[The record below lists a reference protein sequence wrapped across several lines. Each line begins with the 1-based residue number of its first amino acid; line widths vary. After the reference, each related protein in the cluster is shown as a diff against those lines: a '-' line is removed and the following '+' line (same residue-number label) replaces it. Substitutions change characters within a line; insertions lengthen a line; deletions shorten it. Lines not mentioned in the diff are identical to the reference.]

1 MFTRRN
7 SCVSILDLTVSVFI
21 VALLFVL
28 FCPTGSHG
36 QAASASGRLEGVVL
50 DSAGAAVPGATVA
63 VTNKQTAAA
72 TTLKTDGDGHFVA
85 LYLPPGI
92 YEVSIQKDGFKKQV
106 LQDTA
111 VTVGTTT
118 VLHPVLTVGQV
129 ETSVIV
135 SASAVAVDATQS
147 SLGTVVENR
156 SIQSLPLNGRNFTD
170 FALLTP
176 GATTDG
182 DFGMISFNGI
192 AGNFNNYTVDGGN
205 NNNAFFA
212 QQIGRTSIP
221 FQFSEDVI
229 QEFQVTSTGYEAE
242 FGQAGGGL
250 VNSVT
255 KSGGNTVHGDGYY
268 YVLDSAFSAND
279 SINKSLAV
287 PIPKPSNRRQ
297 QFGGTI
303 GGPIKKDRLFY
314 LANYE
319 GQVRNEPLTVNNA
332 PAFVAVSPTFFQD
345 NPGIAAQVN
354 AASGSFPR
362 SFNQNTAFAKLTGNF
377 NDKNSFAA
385 TYNYQRYRSPHGYF
399 NTPTSTGDGLA
410 LTDGATS
417 QFFQFSV
424 QTTFSTTSVNDF
436 RFHFGSDYHFD
447 LPPSPVTSP
456 AVTIQNPDS
465 GFVFG
470 GARFQLATSDKR
482 YQFVDTFTKVMGR
495 HTAKVGVDINI
506 NHDSDYFVYGPKG
519 EYRFAGLSDV
529 ATGNFELYLQS
540 FGQSTA
546 LFTSPTY
553 SFFAQDQFRATR
565 RLTLNY
571 GLRYDLQ
578 VLPQPNPCNP
588 GYAATCHIPYSKNML
603 SPRVGFAYSL
613 DSKNSTVI
621 RGAFGLFYIQT
632 DLLDVSQGTISNGV
646 SRQFLVVV
654 GPKFGNSNPAVTYPN
669 SLSSFP
675 TAAGGLQS
683 IVVFAPNYRNPYVEQ
698 GNIAVEHQ
706 FGANTALSVG
716 YVYSHG
722 LALLGNSNGVTR
734 QANGNFGFDL
744 NLVPPAQQP
753 AFGGSYATATVTLPN
768 GKTYVTPDFSA
779 MDGFVNPNFGPI
791 NAVDNSGHSIYNG
804 LLISLRHNA
813 KQFSGSVAYTY
824 SHATDQGT
832 GYFNQFD
839 QQAQQGPSQLDQ
851 PQRFVATGV
860 WTPTQHYLKGFEFG
874 TVLNFA
880 SGRPYTAVFDNP
892 EVNFSMVPGEKYNG
906 FRGPGVNNVDMNV
919 SRTFRIGERYSL
931 KFVAEAFDIFNHANF
946 QQTNID
952 NVQYTA
958 TQLADSG
965 VNNSNW
971 SASPNSDFG
980 HPLAMVPRF
989 GARSFQFSTRFNF

>member
-7 SCVSILDLTVSVFI
+7 SCASILNLALPFFFVV
-21 VALLFVL
+21 LLFALIYPV
-28 FCPTGSHG
+28 GSYG
-36 QAASASGRLEGVVL
+36 QAASTSGRLEGVVQ
-50 DSAGAAVPGATVA
+50 DSSGAGVPGATVII
-63 VTNKQTAAA
+63 TNKKTEVS
-72 TTLKTDGDGHFVA
+72 TTLRTDEDGHFVA

-92 YEVSIQKDGFKKQV
+92 YEVSIQKEGFQKQV

-118 VLHPVLTVGQV
+118 ALHPRLTVGKV

-135 SASAVAVDATQS
+135 SASAVAIDATQS
-147 SLGTVVENR
+147 SLGTVVDNQ

-255 KSGGNTVHGDGYY
+255 KSGGNMVHGDAYY
-268 YVLDSAFSAND
+268 YVLDSAFNAND
-279 SINKSLAV
+279 SINNSNGIA
-287 PIPKPSNRRQ
+287 KPANRRQ
-297 QFGGTI
+297 QFGGTV

-332 PAFVAVSPTFFQD
+332 PALLGLSPTFFQD

-362 SFNQNTAFAKLTGNF
+362 SFNQNTAFAKLTGNI

-385 TYNYQRYRSPHGYF
+385 TYNFQRYRSPHGYF

-417 QFFQFSV
+417 QFFQFSL
-424 QTTFSTTSVNDF
+424 QTTFSTSTVNDF

-447 LPPSPVTSP
+447 LPQSPVTSP

-470 GARFQLATSDKR
+470 GARFQLATTDKR
-482 YQFVDTFTKVMGR
+482 YQFVDTLTKVLGR
-495 HTAKVGVDINI
+495 HTAKFGVDINV

-519 EYRFAGLSDV
+519 EYRFANLNDV
-529 ATGNFELYLQS
+529 VTGNFELYLQS

-546 LFTSPTY
+546 RFTSPTY

-565 RLTLNY
+565 HLTLNY

-588 GYAATCHIPYSKNML
+588 AYEATCHIPYSKNML

-632 DLLDVSQGTISNGV
+632 DLLDVSSASISNGV
-646 SRQFLVVV
+646 SRQFLAET
-654 GPKFGNSNPAVTYPN
+654 GPAFHNFNPVVTYPN

-675 TAAGGLQS
+675 TAAGGVQS
-683 IVVFAPNYRNPYVEQ
+683 IVVFAPSYRNPYVEQ

-706 FGANTALSVG
+706 FGASTALSVG

-734 QANGNFGFDL
+734 QANGNFGLDL
-744 NLVPPAQQP
+744 NLVSPAQQP

-779 MDGFVNPNFGPI
+779 IDGFVNPNFGPI

-804 LLISLRHNA
+804 LLISLRHQE

-839 QQAQQGPSQLDQ
+839 QQAQKGPSQLDQ
-851 PQRFVATGV
+851 PQRFVATGI
-860 WTPTQHYLKGFEFG
+860 WTPTQRYVKGFEFG
-874 TVLNFA
+874 AVLNFA

-906 FRGPGVNNVDMNV
+906 FRGPGVNNVDLNV
-919 SRTFRIGERYSL
+919 SRTFRIGERYTL

-946 QQTNID
+946 QQTNLD
-952 NVQYTA
+952 NVQYTL
-958 TQLADSG
+958 TQDPDSG

-971 SASPNSDFG
+971 HADSNPHFG
-980 HPLAMVPRF
+980 SPLAMVPRF

>member
-1 MFTRRN
+1 
-7 SCVSILDLTVSVFI
+7 VFI
-21 VALLFVL
+21 LFVAVYPGNT
-28 FCPTGSHG
+28 FG
-36 QAASASGRLEGVVL
+36 QAASANGRLEGLVV
-50 DSAGAAVPGATVA
+50 DPSGAGVPGATVI
-63 VTNKQTAAA
+63 VTNQRTGLS
-72 TTLKTDGDGHFVA
+72 TTLMTDESGRFVA
-85 LYLPPGI
+85 LYLQPGS
-92 YEVSIQKDGFKKQV
+92 YDVSIEKTGFQKQV
-106 LQDTA
+106 LKETTI
-111 VTVGTTT
+111 TVGTTT
-118 VLHPVLTVGQV
+118 TLHPRLTVGKV
-129 ETSVIV
+129 ETSITV
-135 SASAVAVDATQS
+135 SALPVVVDATQS
-147 SLGTVVENR
+147 SLGTVVGSR

-255 KSGGNTVHGDGYY
+255 KSGGNQLHGDAYY
-268 YVLDSAFSAND
+268 YILDSAFNAND
-279 SINKSLAV
+279 SINNSQGIA
-287 PIPKPSNRRQ
+287 KPANRRQ

-332 PAFVAVSPTFFQD
+332 PALVGLPDNFFQD
-345 NPGIAAQVN
+345 NPDIAAQVD

-362 SFNQNTAFAKLTGNF
+362 SFNQNTAFGKVTGNF

-385 TYNYQRYRSPHGYF
+385 TYNYQRFRSPHGYF

-424 QTTFSTTSVNDF
+424 QTAISAASVNEF

-447 LPPSPVTSP
+447 LPPSAVTSP

-470 GARFQLATSDKR
+470 GARFQLATTDKR
-482 YQFVDTFTKVMGR
+482 YQFVDTFTRVFGR
-495 HTAKVGVDINI
+495 HTSKFGVDINI

-519 EYRFAGLSDV
+519 EYRFSSLPDV

-540 FGQSTA
+540 FGQTTA
-546 LFTSPTY
+546 VFTSPTY
-553 SFFAQDQFRATR
+553 SFFAQDQFRATP

-578 VLPQPNPCNP
+578 VLPQPSPCNP
-588 GYAATCHIPYSKNML
+588 DYVATCHIPYSKNML

-613 DSKNSTVI
+613 DSKNATVV

-632 DLLDVSQGTISNGV
+632 DLLDVSQASISNGV
-646 SRQFLVVV
+646 SRQFLVAV
-654 GPKFGNSNPAVTYPN
+654 GPAFGVSNPLVTYPN

-675 TAAGGLQS
+675 SDAGGSPS
-683 IVVFAPNYRNPYVEQ
+683 IVVFEPSYRNPYVEQ

-734 QANGNFGFDL
+734 QANGNFGLDL
-744 NLVPPAQQP
+744 NLVPPDQQP

-779 MDGFVNPNFGPI
+779 IDGFVNPNFGPI
-791 NAVDNSGHSIYNG
+791 NAVDNSGHSVYNG
-804 LLISLRHNA
+804 LLISLRHQS
-813 KQFSGSVAYTY
+813 KQFLASVAYTY
-824 SHATDQGT
+824 SSTVDQGT

-839 QQAQQGPSQLDQ
+839 QKAQKGPSQLDQ

-860 WTPTQHYLKGFEFG
+860 WMPKVHYLRGFEFG

-880 SGRPYTAVFDNP
+880 NGRPYTAVFDNP
-892 EVNFSMVPGEKYNG
+892 EVNFSVVPVEKFNG
-906 FRGPGVNNVDMNV
+906 FRGPGVKNVDINV
-919 SRTFRIGERYSL
+919 SRTFRIGERYTL
-931 KFVAEAFDIFNHANF
+931 KFLAEAFDLFNHANF
-946 QQTNID
+946 QQTNLD
-952 NVQYTA
+952 NVQYSL
-958 TQLADSG
+958 TQLDDSG

-971 SASPNSDFG
+971 SAAPNPHFG
-980 HPLAMVPRF
+980 SPLAMVPRF